1 MCELWLSLCP
11 FKAAQWQWPPKA
23 LLVGLAHST
32 HALRPRPPSPR
43 VPLTGHAALV
53 LMLQHVAVQHREA
66 VLALA
71 HQLRAERALQAVV
84 LAARI
89 RREGTSV

>member
-1 MCELWLSLCP
+1 MKTYMVFQKQPDMNVWES
-11 FKAAQWQWPPKA
+11 
-23 LLVGLAHST
+23 
-32 HALRPRPPSPR
+32 LRPLYPPPR
-43 VPLTGHAALV
+43 LPLTGHAALV